1 MGFYEM
7 KIRNVPCYIPEFGE
21 TIYADMKIEPI
32 SDSLSIFAEC
42 AKITLT
48 RPMRG
53 MPRDLF
59 FPVQILGTSIL
70 VYAADASN
78 EGVITLV
85 EKDAKPYGYHLGL
98 LRRE

>member
-7 KIRNVPCYIPEFGE
+7 KIRNFPCYIPEFGE

-32 SDSLSIFAEC
+32 SDSLSNVAEC
-42 AKITLT
+42 AKITLA

-53 MPRDLF
+53 LPRDLF

-70 VYAADASN
+70 VYATDAT
-78 EGVITLV
+78 TLV
-85 EKDAKPYGYHLGL
+85 EKGAKPYGYHLGL